1 VNPTTRFETLVIH
14 GGQSPEPVTGA
25 VMPPVFLTSTY
36 AQAGPGEHR
45 GFIYSRTANPTR
57 AALERCLVELEGG
70 SFALAFASGC
80 AATATVL
87 HLLDQGDHVVA
98 GDDLY
103 GGTYRLLEQVF
114 RRHGLACTFVD
125 ARDPAA
131 IAATIRPETRLCW
144 IETPTNPLLKLA
156 DIAAIAG
163 ICHARGVRLA
173 VDNTFAT
180 PCFQN
185 PLALGADLVI
195 HSTTKYLN
203 GHSDVIGGAVVGRDP
218 ELEERLR
225 FLQNTVGAVCG
236 PLDAFLVLRGI
247 KTLPLRM
254 ERHQANALALAEWLS
269 GRPEVLDVTY
279 PGLPSHPQ
287 HELARRQ
294 MRGFGGM
301 LDLRL
306 AGGLEAART
315 LLRSVRLFAC
325 AESLGGVESLLEH
338 PALMTHVSVPAERRR
353 ELGVDDGLVRVSV
366 GVEHVEDLKADLEQA
381 LARIGRAPER
391 TGGDGR

>member
-1 VNPTTRFETLVIH
+1 MNPTTRFETLVIH

-57 AALERCLVELEGG
+57 AALERCLAELEGG

-131 IAATIRPETRLCW
+131 IAAAIRPETRLCW

-156 DIAAIAG
+156 DIAAIAE

-180 PCFQN
+180 PYFQN

-338 PALMTHVSVPAERRR
+338 PALMTHVSVPPERRR
-353 ELGVDDGLVRVSV
+353 ELGIDDGLIRVSV
-366 GVEHVEDLKADLEQA
+366 GVEHVEDLKADLAQA
-381 LARIGRAPER
+381 LARIGRAAER
-391 TGGDGR
+391 TGDS